1 MWFAYRYVALIVFAV
16 SLAAFP
22 GDRGAFGE
30 FYKKKKQ
37 TNQTTTTTKTKNK
50 RQKKKAIT
58 RQP

>member
-30 FYKKKKQ
+30 FYKKK
-37 TNQTTTTTKTKNK
+37 NQTATTTKTKNK
-50 RQKKKAIT
+50 RQKKK
-58 RQP
+58 P